1 MATRES
7 RQAVTD
13 EPTALEI
20 VQAQLKETRREYAEM
35 VQAHATLRIAAS
47 NAFGSPFP
55 LSDAELITLAQ
66 GYVISPDVRRRLIAA
81 IGPRI
86 PNVDTWNDNEL
97 VRLACQLIWECGDLR
112 D

>member
-1 MATRES
+1 
-7 RQAVTD
+7 VTE

-20 VQAQLKETRREYAEM
+20 VNAQLKEMRKEYAEM

-47 NAFGSPFP
+47 KAFGASFP

-66 GYVISPDVRRRLIAA
+66 SYVISPGVRRQLIDA
-81 IGPRI
+81 IGPQI
-86 PNVDTWNDNEL
+86 PNVDTWNDDEL
-97 VRLACQLIWECGDLR
+97 VRLACQLVWEYGDLK

>member
-1 MATRES
+1 
-7 RQAVTD
+7 V
-13 EPTALEI
+13 TALEI

-66 GYVISPDVRRRLIAA
+66 SYVISPGVRRQLIDA
-81 IGPRI
+81 IGPQI
-86 PNVDTWNDNEL
+86 PNVDTWNDDEL
-97 VRLACQLIWECGDLR
+97 VRLACQLIWEYGDLR

>member
-1 MATRES
+1 
-7 RQAVTD
+7 VTD

-66 GYVISPDVRRRLIAA
+66 SYVISPGVRRRLISSM
-81 IGPRI
+81 GRSVPS
-86 PNVDTWNDNEL
+86 VDTWSDQEL
-97 VRLACQLIWECGDLR
+97 VQLACQMIWEYADLR
-112 D
+112 DS